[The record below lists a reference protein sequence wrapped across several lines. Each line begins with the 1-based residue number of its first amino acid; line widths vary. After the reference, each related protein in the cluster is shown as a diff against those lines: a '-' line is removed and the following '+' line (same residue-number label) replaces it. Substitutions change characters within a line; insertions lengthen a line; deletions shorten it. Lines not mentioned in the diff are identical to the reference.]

1 MVMAPRPIRETSRL
15 PRCAVLMSVL
25 SRSLGMGRWRRQPP
39 GNRRPSWWRS
49 HCWSVYRQPTT
60 DPRSATYRGGVDNRA
75 EVKDF
80 LTTRRARLTPQRAGL
95 TGFSL
100 NRRVPGLKRGEVAD
114 LGGGSGRYSSK
125 LDPGNLAGV
134 SDVVLDSLARA
145 LQLDEAEREHLAD
158 LARAAGPASPRT
170 RRRSASTP
178 VRPGVQRLLDLM
190 GHAVPA
196 IVNDGRLDVV
206 AANTLGRAL
215 FSPGHTTPA
224 RAAGGPPNHA
234 RYTFLDDRSRDF
246 WIDWERAADDA
257 VAQLR
262 TEAGRDPYD
271 RALSD
276 LVGELSTRS
285 PAFRTRWAAHD
296 VRLHQTG
303 TKHVRHP
310 VVGELHLDYEA
321 MELPGQPGL
330 LLIAFTTPAGTPD
343 EDAIRL
349 LSSWAATH
357 EDDRETS
364 AAQHRD

>member
-1 MVMAPRPIRETSRL
+1 M
-15 PRCAVLMSVL
+15 C
-25 SRSLGMGRWRRQPP
+25 
-39 GNRRPSWWRS
+39 
-49 HCWSVYRQPTT
+49 RQPTPGPAT
-60 DPRSATYRGGVDNRA
+60 ATYRGGVDHRA

-95 TGFSL
+95 TAFSA

-114 LGGGSGRYSSK
+114 LAGVSVEYYAQLERGDLG
-125 LDPGNLAGV
+125 GV

-145 LQLDEAEREHLAD
+145 LQLDEAERAHLTD
-158 LARAAGPASPRT
+158 LARAAGPVAPRT
-170 RRRSASTP
+170 RRRSAPST

-215 FSPGHTTPA
+215 FSPVHTTPA
-224 RAAGGPPNHA
+224 RPPGAPANHA
-234 RYTFLDDRSRDF
+234 RFMFLDDRSHDF
-246 WIDWERAADDA
+246 WADWERAADDA

-262 TEAGRDPYD
+262 TAAGRDPDD

-296 VRLHQTG
+296 VRLHRTG

-310 VVGELHLDYEA
+310 VVGDLHLDYEA

-330 LLIAFTTPAGTPD
+330 LLIAFTARAGSPD
-343 EDAIRL
+343 EDAVRL
-349 LSSWAATH
+349 LATWAATH
-357 EDDRETS
+357 PGELEHAPVLRRE
-364 AAQHRD
+364 